1 MQYNADVMGG
11 LKDGLVSY
19 ADNVG
24 TVRDAFANLANQG
37 IKGVENSIFD
47 LVTTGTTNYQAF
59 AVEILNQTARMII
72 QQYVLKT
79 IMSSLGF
86 LGKPT
91 GSAVAP
97 LSGVSQYNANA
108 TSFNPLA
115 FTGGFSFA
123 MGGIMTQQGPL
134 KLRRYAAGGIANSPQ
149 LAMYGEG
156 SRPEAYVPLPD
167 GRSIPVTMN
176 GNGNNVKVDSINIT
190 VQNTGED
197 LSPATQKRIANQVQ
211 GIVMANLVNERRSGG
226 ILR

>member
-1 MQYNADVMGG
+1 VG
-11 LKDGLVSY
+11 Y
-19 ADNVG
+19 ANNVG
-24 TVRDAFANLANQG
+24 TVREAFSSLANQG
-37 IKGVENSIFD
+37 IKGVENSIFE

-59 AVEILNQTARMII
+59 AIEILNQTARMII

-86 LGKPT
+86 LGGST

-115 FTGGFSFA
+115 FKGGFSFA

-134 KLRRYAAGGIANSPQ
+134 KLKRYAAGGIATGPQ

-156 SRPEAYVPLPD
+156 STPEAYVPLPD
-167 GRSIPVTMN
+167 GRSIPVSMKGGSI
-176 GNGNNVKVDSINIT
+176 GNVTVNVDATGSSVQGDNSQSSQLGKVIGIA
-190 VQNTGED
+190 VQQE
-197 LSPATQKRIANQVQ
+197 LIKQKRP
-211 GIVMANLVNERRSGG
+211 GG
-226 ILR
+226 LLA

>member
-1 MQYNADVMGG
+1 MINDYLKLQIMTFFRNLFAPAPVSVAGNYFGG
-11 LKDGLVSY
+11 GAPSMFT
-19 ADNVG
+19 NPSFGVG
-24 TVRDAFANLANQG
+24 TGSFG
-37 IKGVENSIFD
+37 G
-47 LVTTGTTNYQAF
+47 
-59 AVEILNQTARMII
+59 
-72 QQYVLKT
+72 
-79 IMSSLGF
+79 SL
-86 LGKPT
+86 LP
-91 GSAVAP
+91 
-97 LSGVSQYNANA
+97 
-108 TSFNPLA
+108 
-115 FTGGFSFA
+115 SFA
-123 MGGIMTQQGPL
+123 MGGIMTANGPL
-134 KLRRYAAGGIANSPQ
+134 KLKRYAAGGIATGPQ